1 MKIKKFHFGH
11 GKEEMTQNSV
21 MKRKKEWPTMMNA
34 IDWKS
39 RLELESSLTFL
50 IHISL
55 VPYKKVIF
63 R

>member
-11 GKEEMTQNSV
+11 GKEEMTQNNV
-21 MKRKKEWPTMMNA
+21 TKRKKEWPTMMNA

-39 RLELESSLTFL
+39 RLELESSLIFL